1 MLTEIGKADKEL
13 AEEVFNE
20 YHIYMDLPKSKKGG
34 AAVMVKK
41 DKFNDV
47 QVMNEK
53 LLMKCNCSG
62 CLVESV
68 FLKLSNNNNTVYVNC
83 IYRHPNGNANHF
95 NDSLSELLTNHPMK
109 NQDISII
116 GGDINIDLLKTNYN
130 PTKNI
135 LIQ

>member
-1 MLTEIGKADKEL
+1 MST
-13 AEEVFNE
+13 
-20 YHIYMDLPKSKKGG
+20 IYTWTYLSLKKGG
-34 AAVMVKK
+34 AAVLVKK

-130 PTKNI
+130 PTKNYFDTMTSNNFI
-135 LIQ
+135 SNIVAPT